1 MYSLDVNFLNDRPE
15 YKPEAAARVPRAG
28 VVGATESKTPML
40 LGLVAMVVL
49 LGLSGGAWWY
59 LQSQNEAL
67 TAKSGELDGQLGNLK
82 NLEAELT
89 AAQTQ
94 VKQAQEETA
103 ALASVFNTVKPW
115 SAMMKDLGER
125 TPPAVQILQVKQIP
139 PLPNQ
144 APTPDASGKIPP
156 QIGTI
161 EISGKARSFND
172 VNDFLLVLQRSK
184 FLKADETKLVSSKLG
199 QPTALEGLK
208 LEGVSQVQI
217 PDQEKPVVPAEVE
230 FKVQTALN
238 DVPASELQRELER
251 AGAVGLTTRI
261 ESLQQKGVIQP

>member
-1 MYSLDVNFLNDRPE
+1 MYSLDVNFLNDRSD
-15 YKPEAAARVPRAG
+15 YKPPVG
-28 VVGATESKTPML
+28 VKPPPGVSESKTPL
-40 LGLVAMVVL
+40 IIGLVAMLAL

-59 LQSQNEAL
+59 LQTANADLEAR
-67 TAKSGELDGQLGNLK
+67 SGVLDGELGNLK

-125 TPPAVQILQVKQIP
+125 TPPGVQVTNVKQEIP
-139 PLPNQ
+139 QANQ
-144 APTPDASGKIPP
+144 APAPGADGKIPP

-161 EISGKARSFND
+161 LVSGLARSFND
-172 VNDFLLVLQRSK
+172 VNDFMLVLQRSK
-184 FLKADETKLVSSKLG
+184 FLKADETKLVSSQLLP
-199 QPTALEGLK
+199 PTK
-208 LEGVSQVQI
+208 LEPLTIEGV
-217 PDQEKPVVPAEVE
+217 PDSRQSDERATLPSLVKFEVR
-230 FKVQTALN
+230 TALN
-238 DVPASELQRELER
+238 DVSASELQKELER

>member
-15 YKPEAAARVPRAG
+15 YKPEAAARTPRAG
-28 VVGATESKTPML
+28 AVGVPESKTPL
-40 LGLVAMVVL
+40 ILGLVAMLAL
-49 LGLSGGAWWY
+49 LGISGGAWWW
-59 LQSQNEAL
+59 LQ
-67 TAKSGELDGQLGNLK
+67 TANADLAARSGVLDSELGNLK

-125 TPPAVQILQVKQIP
+125 TPSAVQILQVKQVP
-139 PLPNQ
+139 PAPNQ
-144 APTPDASGKIPP
+144 APAPGANGNIPP

-184 FLKADETKLVSSKLG
+184 FLKADETRLISSKLG
-199 QPTALEGLK
+199 EPTALEGLK
-208 LEGVSQVQI
+208 LEGVSQAQI
-217 PDQEKPVVPAEVE
+217 PDQDKPVIPADVD
-230 FKVQTALN
+230 FKIQTALN

-261 ESLQQKGVIQP
+261 ESLRQKEVIQP

>member
-15 YKPEAAARVPRAG
+15 YKPEAAARSQRATPVG
-28 VVGATESKTPML
+28 VAESKTPL
-40 LGLVAMVVL
+40 ILGLVAMLAL

-59 LQSQNEAL
+59 LQTANADLEAR
-67 TAKSGELDGQLGNLK
+67 SGALDSELGNLK

-125 TPPAVQILQVKQIP
+125 TPPGVQVTGVKQEIP
-139 PLPNQ
+139 QANQ
-144 APTPDASGKIPP
+144 APVPGADGKIPP

-161 EISGKARSFND
+161 LISGLARSFND
-172 VNDFLLVLQRSK
+172 VNDFMLVLQRSK
-184 FLKADETKLVSSKLG
+184 FLKADETRLVSSQLG
-199 QPTALEGLK
+199 APTK
-208 LEGVSQVQI
+208 LESLRIEGI
-217 PDQEKPVVPAEVE
+217 PDTQSDSKATLPALVKFE
-230 FKVQTALN
+230 VQTALN
-238 DVPASELQRELER
+238 DVSASELQKELER